1 MAVQCQFKS
10 HSKISV
16 QWVVHNEHR
25 KLSSGLGYLRYG
37 QVFAEGKSLTSFFT
51 SSFVSYIH
59 RRILQTRW
67 LITAF
72 TRSRH
77 AALSWVRS
85 NQSTSHQKNFTK
97 ISFNSILQVF
107 SKWSFLFQ
115 ISSPKPCMRLPA
127 ALWVPS
133 APTTAFIFTR
143 WPEYLMKSI
152 NHEDPHD

>member
-1 MAVQCQFKS
+1 MDYCMAVQCQFKS

-77 AALSWVRS
+77 VALSWVRS

-97 ISFNSILQVF
+97 ISRSTDWLIDLTLTKMRQAL
-107 SKWSFLFQ
+107 KWSSWWLV
-115 ISSPKPCMRLPA
+115 SSGRPPEDETWEGGGAPCQHS
-127 ALWVPS
+127 VPHS
-133 APTTAFIFTR
+133 
-143 WPEYLMKSI
+143 
-152 NHEDPHD
+152 